1 MFVDGYV
8 CDISTCFFCR
18 RQRRTSRGLGLS
30 PNREIFWQEAL
41 SRRIKARYYGY
52 QEGSHVSPRLVT
64 LKLIGEWKAKNQHHN
79 NNQVYFQT
87 SIRIQP
93 RPMMQRKHCC
103 IIVYLAALRNNRGDH
118 NVEGLLISPKQ
129 LRCKNLEVLSYEAYT
144 HTYDLCDPVF

>member
-1 MFVDGYV
+1 MFA
-8 CDISTCFFCR
+8 I
-18 RQRRTSRGLGLS
+18 
-30 PNREIFWQEAL
+30 
-41 SRRIKARYYGY
+41 
-52 QEGSHVSPRLVT
+52 RL
-64 LKLIGEWKAKNQHHN
+64 LQKAKNQHHN

-129 LRCKNLEVLSYEAYT
+129 LRCKNLESAMKHIHIHMICVTLFSDSSHANVWILNLKKSLVIIHLKYVCYTLVVLI
-144 HTYDLCDPVF
+144 DP

>member
-1 MFVDGYV
+1 MFA
-8 CDISTCFFCR
+8 I
-18 RQRRTSRGLGLS
+18 
-30 PNREIFWQEAL
+30 
-41 SRRIKARYYGY
+41 
-52 QEGSHVSPRLVT
+52 RL
-64 LKLIGEWKAKNQHHN
+64 LQKAKNQHHN

-129 LRCKNLEVLSYEAYT
+129 LRCKNLEVW
-144 HTYDLCDPVF
+144 DLELFKVGVQYNCFPCDNKFWMSPLTQVYQL